1 MVMMVSV
8 MDDVYRG
15 GLDVVE
21 LNDEECV
28 SMCIGL
34 MRLSDEETKVT

>member
-1 MVMMVSV
+1 MVKMVSV

-15 GLDVVE
+15 GLDVVG

-28 SMCIGL
+28 SM
-34 MRLSDEETKVT
+34 